1 MKAFF
6 ISFYVIAGITL
17 VALYIFLF
25 VGHNAIT
32 SGSGSE
38 HVGWEE
44 IDSDRG
50 DALRSLYMD
59 KYRYGWITD
68 SIEEKGKGEKE
79 LGEKVDRELALLEEG
94 ACKMLV
100 VSAQVKGKDVVS
112 IMYAGKEYYF
122 VMLFSDEYMTKAMNL
137 RFDKDLFEKVYAKSR
152 ALL

>member
-6 ISFYVIAGITL
+6 ISFYVLAGITL

-44 IDSDRG
+44 IDSDRA
-50 DALRSLYMD
+50 DVLRSLYMD

-68 SIEEKGKGEKE
+68 FIEQKGKREKE
-79 LGEKVDRELALLEEG
+79 LGEK
-94 ACKMLV
+94 
-100 VSAQVKGKDVVS
+100 QVKGKDVVS
-112 IMYAGKEYYF
+112 ILYAGKEYYF